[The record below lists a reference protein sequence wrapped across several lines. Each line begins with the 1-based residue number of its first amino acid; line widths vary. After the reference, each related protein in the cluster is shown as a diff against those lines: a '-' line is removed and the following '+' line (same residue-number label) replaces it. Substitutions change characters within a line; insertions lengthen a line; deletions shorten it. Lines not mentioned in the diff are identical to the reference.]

1 MRRELAQAAAQEALD
16 GQGDGGQGPTSGA
29 LPVRRR
35 DATHALTPFAVSC
48 RRIFGCGRCGRCGLD
63 IAPQEL
69 VMRARHHVYHLH
81 CFTCASC
88 HVQLHKGDHFGM
100 RDGAV
105 YCRPHYELILQSEAE
120 MEAVGVNPGMA
131 YPPLSPATPRL
142 AYYNGV
148 GAAQKGRPR
157 KRKLPTEDMPPL
169 TPLTPGMEL
178 VPGGEMTGMDGYR
191 YDHQGNTQ
199 TRTKRMRTSFKHHQL
214 RTMKSYFNLNQNPDA
229 KDLKQLAQKTG
240 LSKRVLQVGL
250 AGGPIEPFLPCFTG
264 NDAQSTDLLESI
276 QVWFQN
282 ARAKWRRN
290 LLKQEQD
297 RHAAEK
303 MKEPSSILQDL
314 RPVDS
319 MGPAGLTDLYAMSS
333 GDEGSQ
339 SLQFTDIIT
348 LRYHPLSSVIT
359 IITVFI
365 SITLDFREGCAKD
378 SSPSGGGFV

>member
-1 MRRELAQAAAQEALD
+1 MLDRQEESQQ
-16 GQGDGGQGPTSGA
+16 GQEEVVCVGCGGRITERWFSKTQEGVWHSACLRCWECHQPLEEKCFAKHGH
-29 LPVRRR
+29 LYCR
-35 DATHALTPFAVSC
+35 DDYF
-48 RRIFGCGRCGRCGLD
+48 RIFGCGRCGRCGLD
-63 IAPQEL
+63 ISPQEL
-69 VMRARHHVYHLH
+69 VMRARHHVFHLH

-120 MEAVGVNPGMA
+120 MEAVGVSAGMS

-142 AYYNGV
+142 AFYNGV

-157 KRKLPTEDMPPL
+157 KRKLPTEDLPPL

-178 VPGGEMTGMDGYR
+178 VPSGELTMDGYR
-191 YDHQGNTQ
+191 YDHQAPNQ
-199 TRTKRMRTSFKHHQL
+199 NRTKRMRTSFKHHQL

-240 LSKRVLQVGL
+240 LSKRVLQV
-250 AGGPIEPFLPCFTG
+250 
-264 NDAQSTDLLESI
+264 
-276 QVWFQN
+276 WFQN

-290 LLKQEQD
+290 ILKQEHE
-297 RHAAEK
+297 RHVGDK
-303 MKEPSSILQDL
+303 MKEQSGLLADL

-319 MGPAGLTDLYAMSS
+319 LGPGLTDLYAMSS

-339 SLQFTDIIT
+339 SLQFTDM
-348 LRYHPLSSVIT
+348 
-359 IITVFI
+359 
-365 SITLDFREGCAKD
+365 CQ
-378 SSPSGGGFV
+378 

>member
-1 MRRELAQAAAQEALD
+1 
-16 GQGDGGQGPTSGA
+16 
-29 LPVRRR
+29 
-35 DATHALTPFAVSC
+35 
-48 RRIFGCGRCGRCGLD
+48 
-63 IAPQEL
+63 
-69 VMRARHHVYHLH
+69 MRARHHVYHLH

-120 MEAVGVNPGMA
+120 MEAVGVTPGMA

-191 YDHQGNTQ
+191 YDHQANTQ

-240 LSKRVLQVGL
+240 LSKRVL
-250 AGGPIEPFLPCFTG
+250 
-264 NDAQSTDLLESI
+264 

-339 SLQFTDIIT
+339 SLQFTDM
-348 LRYHPLSSVIT
+348 
-359 IITVFI
+359 
-365 SITLDFREGCAKD
+365 CQ
-378 SSPSGGGFV
+378 